1 MREICN
7 YENGKEITESKIRA
21 FYFSSESLLVW
32 FLFGLSVW
40 VVKSQ

>member
-7 YENGKEITESKIRA
+7 YENGKEIIESKIRV
-21 FYFSSESLLVW
+21 FYFFLESLLVW

-40 VVKSQ
+40 VVKL